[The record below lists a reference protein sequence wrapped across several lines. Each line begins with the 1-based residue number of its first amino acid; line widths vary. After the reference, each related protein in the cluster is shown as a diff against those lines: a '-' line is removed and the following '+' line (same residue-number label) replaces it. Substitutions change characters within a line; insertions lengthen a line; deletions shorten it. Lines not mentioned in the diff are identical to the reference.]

1 MKTISKS
8 IKILV
13 SVFLCVLLTAC
24 EDTYSFEET
33 TKVETT
39 RVAKLFNL
47 NCAQAQDMNIL
58 ILPEAY
64 RKEDMRYFEQD
75 AKKVLTALRNTKP
88 YSYMMDRL
96 NIWYSTSFV
105 SESKELNSGL
115 TAFACGSPHDRRISL
130 NKDSLANALQK
141 TMLPKDRT
149 VLLVL
154 INTDAYIGYAIIS
167 TDNDKPAQAV
177 CSANDGYFATTVLH
191 ELGHAI
197 GYLADEYDE
206 DGIPATEATTN
217 SLQSKQENGWYKNVS
232 TTSKNVFWNT
242 FIEDQAFADE
252 KTGVYVGGAGYVNGV
267 YRSTENS
274 IMRSHIP
281 YYNGVSRMLIYK
293 RIMLLH
299 TGMEPSYAD
308 FKLEDISRSTVEW
321 DWRTL
326 NNPSNPQTTRATTKS
341 KGEKKFCSHS
351 PLRE

>member
-1 MKTISKS
+1 MKTITKS
-8 IKILV
+8 ILFLV
-13 SVFLCVLLTAC
+13 SVILCFLLTAC
-24 EDTYSFEET
+24 EDTFLYEET

-39 RVAKLFNL
+39 RVAKLFSL
-47 NCAQAQDMNIL
+47 NCAQAEDMNIL

-64 RKEDMRYFEQD
+64 RKEDMKFFERD
-75 AKKVLTALRNTKP
+75 AQKVLTTLKNTKP

-115 TAFACGSPHDRRISL
+115 TAFACGSPRDRMISL
-130 NKDSLANALQK
+130 NEDSLANALEK
-141 TMLPKDRT
+141 TLLPKNRT

-154 INTDAYIGYAIIS
+154 INTDAYIGYAVIS
-167 TDNDKPAQAV
+167 SNKEKPTQAI
-177 CSANDGYFATTVLH
+177 CSANDGYFVTTVLH

-206 DGIPATEATTN
+206 DGIPATEAITK
-217 SLQSKQENGWYKNVS
+217 SLQGKQENGWYKNVS

-274 IMRSHIP
+274 IMRSHVP

-293 RIMLLH
+293 RIMFLH
-299 TGMEPSYAD
+299 TGAEPSYAD
-308 FKLEDISRSTVEW
+308 FKIEDTSYPNIEW
-321 DWRTL
+321 DWRAL
-326 NNPSNPQTTRATTKS
+326 NEPSNTQTTHAVTRS
-341 KGEKKFCSHS
+341 RGEKKFCFHS
-351 PLRE
+351 PIRE

>member
-1 MKTISKS
+1 M
-8 IKILV
+8 ILV
-13 SVFLCVLLTAC
+13 SVISCFLLTAC
-24 EDTYSFEET
+24 EDTYSYEET

-47 NCAQAQDMNIL
+47 NCAQAQDLNIL

-64 RKEDMRYFEQD
+64 RKEDMKFFERD
-75 AKKVLTALRNTKP
+75 AQKVLTALRNTKP
-88 YSYMMDRL
+88 YSYMMNRL

-105 SESKELNSGL
+105 SGSKELNSGL
-115 TAFACGSPHDRRISL
+115 TAFACGSPRDRRISL
-130 NKDSLANALQK
+130 NEDSLTNALQK

-154 INTDAYIGYAIIS
+154 INTDAYIGYATIS
-167 TDNDKPAQAV
+167 TDDNKPTQAV
-177 CSANDGYFATTVLH
+177 CSANDGYFATTILH

-206 DGIPATEATTN
+206 EGIPVSDGITK
-217 SLQSKQENGWYKNVS
+217 SLQIQQGYGWYKNVS
-232 TTSKNVFWNT
+232 TTPEDVYWQT
-242 FIEDQAFADE
+242 FINDNAFANE
-252 KTGVYVGGAGYVNGV
+252 ETGVYIGGYGFINGI
-267 YRSTENS
+267 YRSTKNS

-293 RIMLLH
+293 RIMFLH
-299 TGMEPSYAD
+299 TGIEPSYTD
-308 FKLEDISRSTVEW
+308 FKLEDTSHSAVEW

-326 NNPSNPQTTRATTKS
+326 NTPSNPQTTRATTKS
-341 KGEKKFCSHS
+341 KGEKNFCSHS